1 MTFRD
6 YAQYTLT
13 EFLED
18 DSFVQWVIDGDAK
31 SNSFWEAFLASHP
44 EKEQVVKEASSI
56 VRVYR
61 KQTTF
66 TNEEHRE
73 KVWKRI
79 DNSIQKQTS
88 PVPRHFS
95 LSLFYKVAASIAL
108 VVTCSIV
115 VWFLSNNHHT
125 QTITTSYGEVKAI
138 TLPDQSI
145 VMLNGN
151 SILTYQDTWND
162 NAPREVWIKGEA
174 YFDIK
179 HINQDTSFVVPAE
192 RFIVHGNGI
201 DIRVLGTSFNVKSRR
216 NKTNIAL
223 LSGKIEVSYADSAT
237 VSSGGLVMMPGDY
250 VEYSGQKLLM
260 KKKLVRPHKA
270 ATWTVREIT
279 FSDPSLNDIMETLQ
293 DNYGYAINVEDQEM
307 MNMKIEG
314 EISVTSVQ
322 ELLSLVS
329 STLGIRIEES
339 GKEIIIARK

>member
-18 DSFVQWVIDGDAK
+18 DSFVQWVIDPDAK
-31 SNSFWEAFLASHP
+31 SNSFWQSFLMSHP
-44 EKEQVVKEASSI
+44 EKGDVIREASSI
-56 VRVYR
+56 IRVYR
-61 KQTTF
+61 KQSTF
-66 TNEEHRE
+66 INEEHRAE
-73 KVWKRI
+73 VWKRI
-79 DNSIQKQTS
+79 DASIPKRNSAATKVFRIPTY
-88 PVPRHFS
+88 F
-95 LSLFYKVAASIAL
+95 KVAASIAL
-108 VVTCSIV
+108 LVACSIV
-115 VWFLSNNHHT
+115 LWILRNNHT
-125 QTITTSYGEVKAI
+125 QTITTSFGEVKAI

-151 SILTYQDTWND
+151 SILTYQDTWD
-162 NAPREVWIKGEA
+162 NTAAREVWIKGEA
-174 YFDIK
+174 YFDVK
-179 HINQDTSFVVPAE
+179 HLNEDTSFVEPGE

-201 DIRVLGTSFNVKSRR
+201 DIQVLGTSFNVKSRR

-223 LSGKIEVSYADSAT
+223 LSGKIEVSYADPAS
-237 VSSGGLVMMPGDY
+237 VSSGGLVMLPGDY
-250 VEYSGQKLLM
+250 VEYSGQKLLL

-279 FSDPSLNDIMETLQ
+279 FTDPSLNDIVETLQ
-293 DNYGYAINVEDQEM
+293 DNYGYAINVEDREM
-307 MNMKIEG
+307 MDMKIEG

-339 GKEIIIARK
+339 GKEIIITRK

>member
-18 DSFVQWVIDGDAK
+18 DSFIQWVIDGDAK
-31 SNSFWEAFLASHP
+31 NNSFWEAFLASHP
-44 EKEQVVKEASSI
+44 EKEQIIQEASSI
-56 VRVYR
+56 IRVYR

-73 KVWKRI
+73 KVWNRI
-79 DNSIQKQTS
+79 DVSIQKQTS
-88 PVPRHFS
+88 PAPRSFS
-95 LSLFYKVAASIAL
+95 LPLFYKVAASITL
-108 VVTCSIV
+108 VVICSIGA
-115 VWFLSNNHHT
+115 WLLSNNHT

-179 HINQDTSFVVPAE
+179 HLNEDTSFIVPAE

-223 LSGKIEVSYADSAT
+223 LSGKIEVSYADSAS
-237 VSSGGLVMMPGDY
+237 VLSGGLVMMPGDY
-250 VEYSGQKLLM
+250 VEYSGQKLLT

-279 FSDPSLNDIMETLQ
+279 FTDPSLNDIMETLQ
-293 DNYGYAINVEDQEM
+293 DNYGYAVNVEDKALM
-307 MNMKIEG
+307 DMKIEG
-314 EISVTSVQ
+314 EISVTSIQ

-329 STLGIRIEES
+329 STLGINIEES
-339 GKEIIIARK
+339 GKEIIITRK

>member
-13 EFLED
+13 DFLED
-18 DSFVQWVIDGDAK
+18 DSFIQWVTQRDAK
-31 SNSFWEAFLASHP
+31 TDSFWRSFVMSHP
-44 EKEQVVKEASSI
+44 EKEEVIQKASSI
-56 VRVYR
+56 IRIYR
-61 KQTTF
+61 QQVTF
-66 TNEEHRE
+66 TNEGNRE
-73 KVWKRI
+73 ALWKRI
-79 DNSIQKQTS
+79 DASIPKRVS
-88 PVPRHFS
+88 PTTKVFRIPVYF
-95 LSLFYKVAASIAL
+95 KVAATLAL
-108 VVTCSIV
+108 LITCGVVLWMIGNSHAKLV
-115 VWFLSNNHHT
+115 
-125 QTITTSYGEVKAI
+125 TTSYGEVKAI

-151 SILTYQDTWND
+151 STLTYKDTWD
-162 NAPREVWIKGEA
+162 DKSPREVWIKGEA
-174 YFDIK
+174 YFDVK
-179 HINQDTSFVVPAE
+179 HLNQDTSIVMPGE

-223 LSGKIEVSYADSAT
+223 LSGKIEVSYADSAA
-237 VSSGGLVMMPGDY
+237 VSSGGLVMLPGDY

-260 KKKLVRPHKA
+260 KKKLARPHKA

-279 FSDPSLNDIMETLQ
+279 FTDPSLNDIMETLQ
-293 DNYGYAINVEDQEM
+293 DNYGYAINVEDKAM
-307 MNMKIEG
+307 MDMKIEG

-329 STLGIRIEES
+329 STLGIRVEES

>member
-18 DSFVQWVIDGDAK
+18 DSFIQWVTDPDTA
-31 SNSFWEAFLASHP
+31 SNSFWQSFLVSHP
-44 EKEQVVKEASSI
+44 HKEEVIKEAASI
-56 VRVYR
+56 IRAYR
-61 KQTTF
+61 NQVTF
-66 TNEEHRE
+66 ANEEHRE
-73 KVWKRI
+73 EVWKRI
-79 DNSIQKQTS
+79 DASIPKEVT
-88 PVPRHFS
+88 PVARIFRIPMY
-95 LSLFYKVAASIAL
+95 LKVAASVALMIACGVAL
-108 VVTCSIV
+108 WMSGNHTHTVTT
-115 VWFLSNNHHT
+115 L
-125 QTITTSYGEVKAI
+125 YGEVKAV

-151 SILTYQDTWND
+151 SVLTYKDTWDN

-174 YFDIK
+174 YFDVK
-179 HINQDTSFVVPAE
+179 HLNNDTSLVSPGE
-192 RFIVHGNGI
+192 RFVVHGNGI
-201 DIRVLGTSFNVKSRR
+201 DIQVLGTSFNVKSRR

-223 LSGKIEVSYADSAT
+223 LSGKIEVSYADPASVA
-237 VSSGGLVMMPGDY
+237 SGGLVMLPGDY
-250 VEYSGQKLLM
+250 VEYSGQKLLT

-279 FSDPSLNDIMETLQ
+279 FTDPSLNDIMEALQ
-293 DNYGYAINVEDQEM
+293 DSYGYAINLEDKEM
-307 MNMKIEG
+307 MDMKIEG

-339 GKEIIIARK
+339 GKEIIITRK

>member
-18 DSFVQWVIDGDAK
+18 DSFIQWVTDPDTT
-31 SNSFWEAFLASHP
+31 SNSFWQSFLVSHP
-44 EKEQVVKEASSI
+44 HKEEVIREAASI
-56 VRVYR
+56 IRAYR
-61 KQTTF
+61 KQITF

-73 KVWKRI
+73 DVWKRI
-79 DNSIQKQTS
+79 DASIPKEAAPAAKIFRMPTY
-88 PVPRHFS
+88 
-95 LSLFYKVAASIAL
+95 LKVAASVALLIACS
-108 VVTCSIV
+108 VAIWMSGSHTRTVTT
-115 VWFLSNNHHT
+115 L
-125 QTITTSYGEVKAI
+125 YGEVKAV

-151 SILTYQDTWND
+151 SVLTYKDTWD
-162 NAPREVWIKGEA
+162 KSAPREVWIKGEA
-174 YFDIK
+174 YFDVK
-179 HINQDTSFVVPAE
+179 HLNNDTSSVSPGE
-192 RFIVHGNGI
+192 RFVVHGNGI
-201 DIRVLGTSFNVKSRR
+201 DIQVLGTSFNVKSRR

-223 LSGKIEVSYADSAT
+223 LSGKIEVSYADPAS
-237 VSSGGLVMMPGDY
+237 VSSGGLVMLPGDY
-250 VEYSGQKLLM
+250 VEYSGQKLLT

-279 FSDPSLNDIMETLQ
+279 FTDPSLNDIMESLQ
-293 DNYGYAINVEDQEM
+293 DNYGYAINLEDREM
-307 MNMKIEG
+307 MDMKIEG

-339 GKEIIIARK
+339 GKEIIITRK